1 MRGRM
6 LVTYAS
12 LKGSTTGVAR
22 TIADELSASG
32 SAVDVMPVGL
42 ITRLQAYSAVIVGSA
57 IYNARPLDD
66 VLDFVDSF
74 DASLSRMPV
83 AYFFVGLTMQQDSA
97 EHRDT
102 VKRCLQ
108 PLAQAA
114 PHVKPLSIGTF
125 AGAFDSRQW
134 PLVILLS
141 LKSRGELPDDGDFRD
156 WNAIRRWTRSAALAL
171 QAGNH
176 AHSG

>member
-22 TIADELSASG
+22 TIADELCAQG
-32 SAVDVMPVGL
+32 FAVDVMPVGL
-42 ITRLQAYSAVIVGSA
+42 ITRLHAYSAVIVGSA
-57 IYNARPLDD
+57 IYHARPLDEAID
-66 VLDFVDSF
+66 FLDTFH
-74 DASLSRMPV
+74 APLSRMPV
-83 AYFFVGLTMQQDSA
+83 AYFLVGLTMKQADGEPQ
-97 EHRDT
+97 
-102 VKRCLQ
+102 K
-108 PLAQAA
+108 PLAPLRTAA
-114 PHVKPLSIGTF
+114 PHVKPVSIGTF

-141 LKSRGELPDDGDFRD
+141 LKSRGELPADGDLRD
-156 WNAIRRWTRSAALAL
+156 WNAIRRWTRAVMPAL
-171 QAGNH
+171 QSGSP